1 VQALSFKNT
10 ALFKR
15 GVWLSA
21 AAVVACVAAPLLLN
35 GSLGANP
42 LPNLLGVGIL
52 TLFLVYGLFKGRFH
66 RLADEVID
74 CEDRLKVRRGRTEVV
89 ILLSNIVKADVAS
102 GGGIQRIA
110 LSLREPTTLGR
121 QIEFL
126 PQASL
131 WSNPAAV
138 RRVAMSL
145 MDRAN
150 QTHSAGARK

>member
-1 VQALSFKNT
+1 MQALSFKKT

-21 AAVVACVAAPLLLN
+21 AAVIACVAGPLLLN
-35 GSLGANP
+35 GSVWANP

-52 TLFLVYGLFKGRFH
+52 TLFFAYMLFKARFH
-66 RLADEVID
+66 SLADEVID
-74 CEDRLKVRRGRTEVV
+74 RGDSLEIRRGRTEVIV
-89 ILLSNIVKADVAS
+89 SFSNIVKADVATR
-102 GGGIQRIA
+102 GGIHRIT
-110 LSLREPTTLGR
+110 LSLREPTRLGG

-131 WSNPAAV
+131 WSNPAGI

-145 MDRAN
+145 TERA
-150 QTHSAGARK
+150 QGPSTDLV

>member
-1 VQALSFKNT
+1 MQALSFKKT

-21 AAVVACVAAPLLLN
+21 AAVIACVTGPLLVN
-35 GSLGANP
+35 GSVWANP

-52 TLFLVYGLFKGRFH
+52 TLFFAYMLFKARVH
-66 RLADEVID
+66 SLADEVID
-74 CEDRLKVRRGRTEVV
+74 RGDSLEIRRGRTEVIV
-89 ILLSNIVKADVAS
+89 SFSNIVKADVATR
-102 GGGIQRIA
+102 GGIHRII
-110 LSLREPTTLGR
+110 LSLREPTRLGG

-131 WSNPAAV
+131 WSNPAGI

-145 MDRAN
+145 TERAALF
-150 QTHSAGARK
+150 TGEGAVK

>member
-1 VQALSFKNT
+1 MQALSFKKT

-35 GSLGANP
+35 GSLWTNP
-42 LPNLLGVGIL
+42 LPNVLGLGIL
-52 TLFLVYGLFKGRFH
+52 TLFFAYVLLKARFH

-89 ILLSNIVKADVAS
+89 VLLSNIVTADVATA
-102 GGGIQRIA
+102 GGIQRIA
-110 LSLREPTTLGR
+110 LSLREPTALGG

-150 QTHSAGARK
+150 GSS

>member
-1 VQALSFKNT
+1 MQALSFKKT

-21 AAVVACVAAPLLLN
+21 AAVVACVAAPLLFN
-35 GSLGANP
+35 GSLWTNP

-52 TLFLVYGLFKGRFH
+52 TMFFLYVLLKARFH

-74 CEDRLKVRRGRTEVV
+74 CEDRLKVRRGRMEVV
-89 ILLSNIVKADVAS
+89 ILFSNIVKADVAT
-102 GGGIQRIA
+102 GGGIPRIA
-110 LSLREPTTLGR
+110 LSLREPTPLGG

-138 RRVAMSL
+138 RRLAMSL

-150 QTHSAGARK
+150 QIHGAGALK